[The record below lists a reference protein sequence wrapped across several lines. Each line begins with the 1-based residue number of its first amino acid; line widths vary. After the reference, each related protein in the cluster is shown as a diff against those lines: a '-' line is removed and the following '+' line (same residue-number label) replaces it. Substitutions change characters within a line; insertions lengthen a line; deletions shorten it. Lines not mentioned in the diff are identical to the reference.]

1 VHGQDNTRRGNSIG
15 LTTELLVEDL
25 GPGRLRRAAA
35 AERWWHDRGHSIS
48 GEDRGGAG
56 QRVARAASLG
66 LSGGVE
72 MVGWLGDRT
81 EGGARRRQQWGGRR
95 EL

>member
-1 VHGQDNTRRGNSIG
+1 
-15 LTTELLVEDL
+15 VEDL
-25 GPGRLRRAAA
+25 GSGRLRRAAA
-35 AERWWHDRGHSIS
+35 AERCWHDRGHSIS

-56 QRVARAASLG
+56 QRVARPASLG
-66 LSGGVE
+66 LSGSAE
-72 MVGWLGDRT
+72 MVGWLRDRA

>member
-1 VHGQDNTRRGNSIG
+1 V
-15 LTTELLVEDL
+15 
-25 GPGRLRRAAA
+25 AATG
-35 AERWWHDRGHSIS
+35 RWWRGREHSNF

-66 LSGGVE
+66 PIRCDEG
-72 MVGWLGDRT
+72 VGWLGDRAD
-81 EGGARRRQQWGGRR
+81 GGARRRQQWGGRR